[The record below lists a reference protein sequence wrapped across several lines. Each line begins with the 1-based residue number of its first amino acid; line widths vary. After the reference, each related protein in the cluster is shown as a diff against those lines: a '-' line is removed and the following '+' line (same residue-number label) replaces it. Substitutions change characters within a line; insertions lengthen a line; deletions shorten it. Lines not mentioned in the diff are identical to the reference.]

1 MFAGAL
7 KIAARILFEI
17 TQTDTKNT
25 AEIKIERGEKGS
37 RPKNDNAAAAKTKK
51 IK

>member
-7 KIAARILFEI
+7 KIDARILFVVTQI
-17 TQTDTKNT
+17 TTRKA
-25 AEIKIERGEKGS
+25 AEIKIEGDENGS
-37 RPKNDNAAAAKTKK
+37 KLKNDNAAAAKTKK